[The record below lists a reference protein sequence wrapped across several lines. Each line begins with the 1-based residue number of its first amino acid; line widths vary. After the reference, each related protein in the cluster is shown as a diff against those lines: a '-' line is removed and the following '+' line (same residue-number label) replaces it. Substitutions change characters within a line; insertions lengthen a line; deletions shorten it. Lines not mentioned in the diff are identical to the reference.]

1 MTWCSPRLKF
11 WLSIPSWRERAVTVV
26 SRKNSVM
33 ITTMFVIC
41 FTVWL
46 KRTERDWYEEKDMM
60 KGGVLFFLASS
71 VSVSDVTER
80 GWYDMIWWCQRHK
93 RCLSMYYAAKWNLR
107 GHSLDFPTNT
117 RSMAFIH
124 IILFSIFTHSY
135 NRSSFKVYVLICYF
149 LQSLMIVLVFTWNFT
164 SSWT

>member
-1 MTWCSPRLKF
+1 MARKSCYS
-11 WLSIPSWRERAVTVV
+11 

-124 IILFSIFTHSY
+124 IILFDFLCQQYLHIATTGALLRFMWWS
-135 NRSSFKVYVLICYF
+135 RSDICYF
-149 LQSLMIVLVFTWNFT
+149 LQSLMIVLGFTWNFT
-164 SSWT
+164 PSWT